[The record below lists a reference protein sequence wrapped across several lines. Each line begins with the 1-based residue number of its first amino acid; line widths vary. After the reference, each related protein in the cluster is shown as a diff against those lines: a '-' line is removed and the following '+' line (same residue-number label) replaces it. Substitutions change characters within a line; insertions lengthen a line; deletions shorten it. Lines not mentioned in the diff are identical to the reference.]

1 MIGLYP
7 LPTFP
12 DRGGTMSTVS
22 RNCREC
28 AQRLRGGCEN
38 TTAPP
43 GSRSQTP
50 WVLRPKRG
58 LPQFTH
64 KLQRDLRCWRPGPGA
79 LACRPPWIG
88 ESAHCRPKSLR
99 SVPPPGLFPDDV
111 RGRAAVRLRAFHRFF
126 RPLVATGLEPERS
139 NPLHPINPSG
149 WLAMC

>member
-1 MIGLYP
+1 
-7 LPTFP
+7 
-12 DRGGTMSTVS
+12 MSTVS

-43 GSRSQTP
+43 GSRLQIP
-50 WVLRPKRG
+50 WVLQPKRG

-88 ESAHCRPKSLR
+88 ECAPCRPKPLR
-99 SVPPPGLFPDDV
+99 SIMPPPGPRPDV
-111 RGRAAVRLRAFHRFF
+111 ARLRAFHRFF
-126 RPLVATGLEPERS
+126 LHHVATGLEPER
-139 NPLHPINPSG
+139 NIPLRPHDPAG
-149 WLAMC
+149 WRAMW

>member
-1 MIGLYP
+1 
-7 LPTFP
+7 
-12 DRGGTMSTVS
+12 MSTVS

-43 GSRSQTP
+43 GSRLQIP

-79 LACRPPWIG
+79 LACRPTWIG
-88 ESAHCRPKSLR
+88 ESLSRGPKPLRFLYATARFPASPRGKAGVCGPASCRTSSPHFLASWR
-99 SVPPPGLFPDDV
+99 DAGRETYPPHLSPACPM
-111 RGRAAVRLRAFHRFF
+111 
-126 RPLVATGLEPERS
+126 PP
-139 NPLHPINPSG
+139 
-149 WLAMC
+149 

>member
-1 MIGLYP
+1 
-7 LPTFP
+7 
-12 DRGGTMSTVS
+12 MSTVS

-43 GSRSQTP
+43 GSRCQTP

-79 LACRPPWIG
+79 LACRPTWIG
-88 ESAHCRPKSLR
+88 ESLSCGRKSLR
-99 SVPPPGLFPDDV
+99 FLKL
-111 RGRAAVRLRAFHRFF
+111 RLRLAK
-126 RPLVATGLEPERS
+126 AGGGRS
-139 NPLHPINPSG
+139 DPASCRTPFPHSFASRRDAGRETYPPHFSSG
-149 WLAMC
+149 CQMMV